1 MTSALG
7 AWTGRWV
14 AALAAMLV
22 AVFVVQGPLTS
33 LDRALHGP
41 PSALAALDED
51 HDHVHQDRL
60 TSIDVHFDAS
70 IIAAEGLGDDPVAPH
85 HHHHHHDTPSVFG
98 ALDELPRPAARHVDD
113 GLWALAQQR
122 LTGIGG
128 PQQERPPKETLAHV
142 A

>member
-1 MTSALG
+1 MT
-7 AWTGRWV
+7 
-14 AALAAMLV
+14 ALAAMLV
-22 AVFVVQGPLTS
+22 AVFVVQGPMTS

-41 PSALAALDED
+41 PGAVAALDED
-51 HDHVHQDRL
+51 HDHVFQGRL

-70 IIAAEGLGDDPVAPH
+70 IIEADDPVAPH

-98 ALDELPRPAARHVDD
+98 SLEDLPRPAARHVDER
-113 GLWALAQQR
+113 LWALAQQR

-128 PQQERPPKETLAHV
+128 PQQERPPKEALAHV

>member
-1 MTSALG
+1 M
-7 AWTGRWV
+7 

-22 AVFVVQGPLTS
+22 AVFVVQGPMTG

-51 HDHVHQDRL
+51 HDHVYQGRL

-70 IIAAEGLGDDPVAPH
+70 IIAADGLGDDPVAPH

-98 ALDELPRPAARHVDD
+98 ALDDLPSPAARHVDD

-122 LTGIGG
+122 LIGIGG
-128 PQQERPPKETLAHV
+128 PQQERPPKGTLAHV

>member
-1 MTSALG
+1 M
-7 AWTGRWV
+7 
-14 AALAAMLV
+14 AALAGMLV
-22 AVFVVQGPLTS
+22 AVFVVQAPMTS

-41 PSALAALDED
+41 PSTVAALDED
-51 HDHVHQDRL
+51 HDHVYQGRL

-70 IIAAEGLGDDPVAPH
+70 IIEADGLGDDPVAPH

-98 ALDELPRPAARHVDD
+98 SLEGLPRPAARHVDD

-122 LTGIGG
+122 LTGIGA
-128 PQQERPPKETLAHV
+128 PEQERPPKETLAHV

>member
-1 MTSALG
+1 MT
-7 AWTGRWV
+7 
-14 AALAAMLV
+14 ALAGMLV
-22 AVFVVQGPLTS
+22 VVFVVQAPMTS

-41 PSALAALDED
+41 PSAAAALEED
-51 HDHVHQDRL
+51 HDHVHQGRL

-70 IIAAEGLGDDPVAPH
+70 IIAADGLGDDPVAPH

-98 ALDELPRPAARHVDD
+98 AQEGLPHPAARHVDD
-113 GLWALAQQR
+113 RRWALAEQR

-128 PQQERPPKETLAHV
+128 PQQERPPKQALAHV